1 MLLTVFDRY
10 NQKRT
15 DLSPNDNGTQ
25 VKEIQA
31 DNILTLSFTLY
42 EHIALDVNDYVDFLG
57 ERYWLMEKYRP
68 KQKSTVEWEYNVK
81 FYGIESLIKRFL
93 VLKKVD
99 GEDEPVF
106 TLTAPPREH
115 LSLIVQ
121 CINDGMGN
129 ITDFKV
135 GQVDGVE
142 NIVIDYEG
150 KYCDVA
156 LKEIAE
162 KVGAEWWA
170 EGQTFNICRCEHGEE
185 ITLGYGKGLTEIE
198 NDTADNVKFYTRLF
212 PIGSSKNIDR
222 EEYGYS
228 RLQLPSKAKY
238 VDVNTDKYGIVHHYE
253 ANAFAEIFPRRI
265 GVVSSVRSEE
275 VKDKDGN
282 PFKIYYFKDD
292 TLNFDPN
299 EYELPNLVKRVSFQ
313 EGSELAGQG
322 NEENGTYYFEV
333 NYNSDTRE
341 FEIITIW
348 PYDDDT
354 QLPNDTLIPAVKNNY
369 ILWNIRMPSEYYP
382 LAEEEFLTAVERYN
396 EQNAIDVSR
405 YKAPTDHV
413 YIEDNNIELFV
424 GRRVRL
430 ESAKYFPETGY
441 RKSRITKITRK
452 VNLPS
457 QMDIEISDALSTGSL
472 TKIGDDITDVKNY
485 TKSIAGSI
493 SLPDI
498 IRSWD
503 NTLPTD
509 NNLFS
514 ARRSQ
519 QEFLSKNKNDRARK
533 KIIFDE
539 GVDLGDYTPGEQGAT
554 IDGKGNAELL
564 SLVVREL
571 LRSAN
576 FVDGLT
582 GEGYQLWSDEQGLA
596 NLTLDRLTVRQIM
609 TVFEMLIQKVRSV
622 GGQIV
627 VSAANGKIK
636 DVKRDESGDN
646 YYITFEETNT
656 FVEGD
661 LMRCQTFTGAD
672 VKYYWVRIANVV
684 GEQIVVPVSEFEGV
698 EPNKGDE
705 CVLMGNT
712 EDPLRQNL
720 ISIAATEDGQPRI
733 DVISGVNSKDFSG
746 CLRARLGKLDG
757 IKDDAFPL
765 DKQPQGYGLFADNVF
780 LRGTFLLDTGK
791 DVKTQFQIMEGKI
804 KSAVESV
811 REDFLEDKGYL
822 SNATFGDGMNKWGT
836 DNEVTFF
843 LVGNKWIWA
852 NNSILSNK
860 ENYAAVTTDNGRTV
874 VHICNRYIKQFNNNL
889 RSLPQFVTNSDG
901 EMEAIPVYLTF
912 FYRCAKSGTLKVEFE
927 NVDKSG
933 FANYDSMDVEEVL
946 EVTDGYK
953 QYTCSGLW
961 NGTGDF
967 KLSFTGDIY
976 LYMLVLSTDKVEA
989 LTYKYRTLFEQ
1000 TERLVKISAAVYDKD
1015 GDALRETGLLIK
1027 PDGAGLFMQD
1037 NEGNITTIGVY
1048 EDGVIK
1054 IEGKKIQFIGP
1065 ITANG
1070 NVDITTDGRL
1080 VANKA
1085 QLIDAEF
1092 RASNDNYVFKI
1103 NNDGIK
1109 SVLEGDN
1116 SERIYMNFSVASTM
1130 SGAGANIKYPR
1141 LLLTN
1146 GYATTDELVVHT
1158 TSLMYNSFYMD
1169 ELNNKSSLR
1178 DWEHDRIEL
1187 TSRRLNLLKFM
1198 DETNVDKKREVKVS
1212 TDEISI
1218 IDENGNGYII
1228 TPQGIK
1234 IVTSRVTKELGIIN
1248 ISGVNRGPYVLGYQI
1263 ETER

>member
-1 MLLTVFDRY
+1 MATAHIKAEVGDFGKTVLMPGDPLRAKFIAETFLENPVLVNNVRGVQGY
-10 NQKRT
+10 T
-15 DLSPNDNGTQ
+15 GTYKG
-25 VKEIQA
+25 VKVSVMA
-31 DNILTLSFTLY
+31 S
-42 EHIALDVNDYVDFLG
+42 
-57 ERYWLMEKYRP
+57 
-68 KQKSTVEWEYNVK
+68 
-81 FYGIESLIKRFL
+81 
-93 VLKKVD
+93 
-99 GEDEPVF
+99 
-106 TLTAPPREH
+106 
-115 LSLIVQ
+115 
-121 CINDGMGN
+121 GMG
-129 ITDFKV
+129 
-135 GQVDGVE
+135 
-142 NIVIDYEG
+142 
-150 KYCDVA
+150 
-156 LKEIAE
+156 
-162 KVGAEWWA
+162 
-170 EGQTFNICRCEHGEE
+170 
-185 ITLGYGKGLTEIE
+185 
-198 NDTADNVKFYTRLF
+198 
-212 PIGSSKNIDR
+212 
-222 EEYGYS
+222 
-228 RLQLPSKAKY
+228 
-238 VDVNTDKYGIVHHYE
+238 
-253 ANAFAEIFPRRI
+253 
-265 GVVSSVRSEE
+265 
-275 VKDKDGN
+275 
-282 PFKIYYFKDD
+282 
-292 TLNFDPN
+292 
-299 EYELPNLVKRVSFQ
+299 
-313 EGSELAGQG
+313 
-322 NEENGTYYFEV
+322 
-333 NYNSDTRE
+333 
-341 FEIITIW
+341 
-348 PYDDDT
+348 
-354 QLPNDTLIPAVKNNY
+354 
-369 ILWNIRMPSEYYP
+369 MPS
-382 LAEEEFLTAVERYN
+382 
-396 EQNAIDVSR
+396 
-405 YKAPTDHV
+405 
-413 YIEDNNIELFV
+413 
-424 GRRVRL
+424 
-430 ESAKYFPETGY
+430 
-441 RKSRITKITRK
+441 
-452 VNLPS
+452 
-457 QMDIEISDALSTGSL
+457 
-472 TKIGDDITDVKNY
+472 IGDVKNY

-582 GEGYQLWSDEQGLA
+582 GEGYQLWIDEQGLA

-646 YYITFEETNT
+646 YYITFEDTNT

-933 FANYDSMDVEEVL
+933 FANYNSMNVEEVL

-1000 TERLVKISAAVYDKD
+1000 SEKLVRFAAEKVDKD
-1015 GDALRETGLLIK
+1015 GNILNGSEVKVTADGTFLNVVYQKDGERKEQTLGEFSTINGKTRIK
-1027 PDGAGLFMQD
+1027 LSGD
-1037 NEGNITTIGVY
+1037 NIVLQGDIS
-1048 EDGVIK
+1048 
-1054 IEGKKIQFIGP
+1054 
-1065 ITANG
+1065 ANG
-1070 NVDITTDGRL
+1070 NL
-1080 VANKA
+1080 S
-1085 QLIDAEF
+1085 IDAETG
-1092 RASNDNYVFKI
+1092 ALTAKQA
-1103 NNDGIK
+1103 K
-1109 SVLEGDN
+1109 L
-1116 SERIYMNFSVASTM
+1116 M
-1130 SGAGANIKYPR
+1130 SGGVDSNFTIINEKGITFQGKDDCIYGYLRSGKVGFGAMNAEYPVLFLSNGYSGGYDEDGKPIDKNIKHLQASKEQIVLKDYER
-1141 LLLTN
+1141 LDLTVGEGTLYEN
-1146 GYATTDELVVHT
+1146 EYQVKITAKGIFFIKNDKTYFLHIND
-1158 TSLMYNSFYMD
+1158 SDDISFKY
-1169 ELNNKSSLR
+1169 
-1178 DWEHDRIEL
+1178 
-1187 TSRRLNLLKFM
+1187 
-1198 DETNVDKKREVKVS
+1198 
-1212 TDEISI
+1212 
-1218 IDENGNGYII
+1218 
-1228 TPQGIK
+1228 
-1234 IVTSRVTKELGIIN
+1234 
-1248 ISGVNRGPYVLGYQI
+1248 
-1263 ETER
+1263 